1 MERKFKITVEGRAYN
16 VTVEEL
22 TEIANSN
29 HPDGFSHARSAQPI
43 TSLAP
48 APLLPAHPA
57 TPARL
62 DAEPGDVVSA
72 LGGVVDSVN
81 VTVGQ
86 EIKEGDRVLVI
97 EAMKMKTPVAAHRT
111 GTVSAILV
119 KPGDGVESG
128 QVLVKL
134 S

>member
-22 TEIANSN
+22 TEVANSN
-29 HPDGFSHARSAQPI
+29 HLDGVSPARSTLPI
-43 TSLAP
+43 ASLAP
-48 APLLPAHPA
+48 APLAPAQA
-57 TPARL
+57 AARAL
-62 DAEPGDVVSA
+62 AEPGDIVSA
-72 LGGVVDSVN
+72 LGGVVDSVH
-81 VTVGQ
+81 VTIGQ
-86 EIKEGDRVLVI
+86 EINEGDRVLVI

-111 GTVSAILV
+111 GKVSAILV
-119 KPGDGVESG
+119 KAGDGVESG

>member
-29 HPDGFSHARSAQPI
+29 HLDGISHARSAQPI

-48 APLLPAHPA
+48 APLLPAQPA
-57 TPARL
+57 TPRL